1 MVSLP
6 PEKKE
11 QCREIFDFFDQD
23 MDGRITKDD
32 FSDAIKTL
40 GIFIPKDELEAI
52 LNKISLYDYSHFEE
66 ICAKKLAE
74 KIDKDSIIKSF
85 LFLDP
90 QKTGNCSRDKL
101 KQAFLTLGEPLKEDE
116 VDNLLKEYS
125 KGNLVDYK
133 KLVGALVG
141 K

>member
-11 QCREIFDFFDQD
+11 QCQEVFNYFDKD
-23 MDGRITKDD
+23 MDGRITKDE

-40 GIFIPKDELEAI
+40 GIFIPKEELAAT
-52 LNKISLYDYSHFEE
+52 LNKINIYDYAHYEE
-66 ICAKKLAE
+66 ICANKLAE
-74 KIDKDSIIKSF
+74 KINKEEIIRAF

-90 QKTGNCSRDKL
+90 QKTGVCSKDKL
-101 KQAFLTLGEPLKEDE
+101 RHAFLTFGEPLKPDE
-116 VDNLLKEYS
+116 LDNLLKEYTT
-125 KGNLVDYK
+125 GGTVDYR
-133 KLVGALVG
+133 KLIGALVG

>member
-11 QCREIFDFFDQD
+11 QCREIFNYFDQD
-23 MDGRITKDD
+23 MDGRISKQD
-32 FSDAIKTL
+32 FSDGIKTL
-40 GIFIPKDELEAI
+40 GIFIPKDELDTI
-52 LNKISLYDYSHFEE
+52 LDKLSIYDYSHFEE
-66 ICAKKLAE
+66 ICAKKLSE
-74 KIDKDSIIKSF
+74 KINKDEIVKSF

-90 QKTGNCSRDKL
+90 KKTGTCSKEKL

-116 VDNLLKEYS
+116 VDKFLDEYS
-125 KGNLVDYK
+125 KGSMVDYK
-133 KLVGALVG
+133 KLISALVG

>member
-11 QCREIFDFFDQD
+11 QCLEIFNYFDKD

-40 GIFIPKDELEAI
+40 GIFIPKNELVSI
-52 LNKISLYDYSHFEE
+52 LDKISIYDYSHFEE
-66 ICAKKLAE
+66 ICAKKLSE
-74 KIDKDSIIKSF
+74 KINKDEIIKAF
-85 LFLDP
+85 RFLDP
-90 QKTGNCSRDKL
+90 QKTGFCPRDKL
-101 KQAFLTLGEPLKEDE
+101 KQAFLTLGEPLKADE
-116 VDNLLKEYS
+116 IDNLIKEYS
-125 KGNLVDYK
+125 KGNSVDYK
-133 KLVGALVG
+133 HLIAALVG

>member
-6 PEKKE
+6 EDKKE
-11 QCREIFDFFDQD
+11 QCQEIFNYFDKD
-23 MDGRITKDD
+23 MDGRLSKED

-40 GIFIPKDELEAI
+40 GIFIPKNELSTI
-52 LNKISLYDYSHFEE
+52 LDKTSIYDYAHFEE
-66 ICAKKLAE
+66 ICAQKLST
-74 KIDKDSIIKSF
+74 KINKEEIVRAF

-90 QKTGNCSRDKL
+90 NKTGFAPKDKI
-101 KQAFLTLGEPLKEDE
+101 KHAFLTLGEPLKAEE
-116 VDNLLKEYS
+116 VENLLKEYS
-125 KGNLVDYK
+125 KGSQVDYK

>member
-6 PEKKE
+6 EDKKE
-11 QCREIFDFFDQD
+11 QCHEIFDYFDKD
-23 MDGRITKDD
+23 SDGRLSKED

-40 GIFIPKDELEAI
+40 GIFIPKNEMTAI
-52 LNKISLYDYSHFEE
+52 LDKISLYDYAHFEE
-66 ICAKKLAE
+66 ICAQKLSE
-74 KIDKDSIIKSF
+74 KINKEEIVRAF

-90 QKTGNCSRDKL
+90 NKTGFAPKDRVK
-101 KQAFLTLGEPLKEDE
+101 KAFLTLGEPLKEE
-116 VDNLLKEYS
+116 ELENLLKEYT
-125 KGNLVDYK
+125 KGSSVDYK

>member
-90 QKTGNCSRDKL
+90 QKTGNCSKDKL

-116 VDNLLKEYS
+116 VDKLLDEYS
-125 KGNLVDYK
+125 KGSMVDYK
-133 KLVGALVG
+133 KLISALVG

>member
-11 QCREIFDFFDQD
+11 QCREIFNFFDQD
-23 MDGRITKDD
+23 MDGRITKED

-40 GIFIPKDELEAI
+40 GIFIPKDELESI
-52 LNKISLYDYSHFEE
+52 LNKISIYDYSHFEE

-74 KIDKDSIIKSF
+74 KINKDAIVKSF
-85 LFLDP
+85 LYLDP
-90 QKTGNCSRDKL
+90 KKTGNCSKEQL
-101 KQAFLTLGEPLKEDE
+101 KQAFLTLGEPLKEE
-116 VDNLLKEYS
+116 EIDNVLKDCT
-125 KGNLVDYK
+125 KGNQVDYK
-133 KLVGALVG
+133 KLIGALVG